1 MRALTGFNFSCLAL
15 STATLPLFSRGSW
28 RGFLLIFFLSPN
40 LVRSQ
45 QIDSTLFKFTF
56 LRTDYDSSYIFTP
69 PQDFEVNTFISTR
82 GYNFTTNHPGEGDFI
97 NFLPTEKLNLGL
109 GASYKGFSLSYG
121 FTISSSVNDST
132 PGSTGFGFLTS
143 LYAGQHV
150 FDLGFH
156 TTGGYQVIKTDTET
170 NTQEK
175 VYRADIRNVNI
186 LVNYLYNFNYRRF
199 SFNAAFSSGQV
210 QLKSA
215 GSPQAG
221 LFVSYF
227 DVHANDRI
235 VPPHFVDSAT
245 YQQVFS
251 EANLLSIGFMAGYSF
266 TIVLPFHCTFSLAA
280 APGVAAN
287 LGEAKT
293 DVYHEIGD
301 PLTASFKLLT
311 RSCIAYD
318 QGKHFF
324 VLISSYT
331 DRTWLRLKTE
341 DNITLKNQAT
351 TVELLA
357 GYRFDL
363 WKGK

>member
-1 MRALTGFNFSCLAL
+1 MNA
-15 STATLPLFSRGSW
+15 
-28 RGFLLIFFLSPN
+28 
-40 LVRSQ
+40 Q
-45 QIDSTLFKFTF
+45 KIDSTLFKFTF
-56 LRTDYDSSYIFTP
+56 LRTDYDSSYIYTP
-69 PQDFEVNTFISTR
+69 PQIWDVNTYISTR
-82 GYNFTTNHPGEGDFI
+82 GYDFTTNHPREGDFI
-97 NFLPTEKLNLGL
+97 TFLPTEKLNLGF

-156 TTGGYQVIKTDTET
+156 TTGGYQVIKTDTGT
-170 NTQEK
+170 HQQEK
-175 VYRADIRNVNI
+175 IYRSDIRNINI

-221 LFVSYF
+221 LFLSYF

-235 VPPHFVDSAT
+235 VPPNFVDSAT
-245 YQQVFS
+245 YQNTFS
-251 EANLLSIGFMAGYSF
+251 EANLLSLGLIAGYSF
-266 TIVLPFHCTFSLAA
+266 TVVFPMHLTFSLSL
-280 APGVAAN
+280 APGIAAN

-293 DVYHEIGD
+293 DVYHEIGN
-301 PLTASFKLLT
+301 PLTVSYKLLT
-311 RSCIAYD
+311 RSALAYD
-318 QGKHFF
+318 AGKHLF
-324 VLISSYT
+324 VLVSSFT
-331 DRTWLRLKTE
+331 DRTWLRLKPE

-351 TVELLA
+351 TVDFTV

-363 WKGK
+363 